1 MSNDHPSDFE
11 HLGAGGESTGNSHQD
26 FCMKSEMICR
36 EIKVSFRRSP
46 FPVLGV
52 E

>member
-11 HLGAGGESTGNSHQD
+11 HLGVGGESTENSHQD

-36 EIKVSFRRSP
+36 EIKVSFRCSP
-46 FPVLGV
+46 FPVLCV
-52 E
+52 K